1 MDIEAAKMLGSGIAV
16 VGVIASVVGAFY
28 YLRIIKI
35 MYFDEPEETLE
46 RSTSRE
52 INLIVSGTG
61 VLTLFFFVFPAPLL
75 AWAKAAAAALLP

>member
-1 MDIEAAKMLGSGIAV
+1 
-16 VGVIASVVGAFY
+16 VGVLASVVGAYY
-28 YLRIIKI
+28 YLRIVKL

-52 INLIVSGTG
+52 INWIVTGAG

-75 AWAKAAAAALLP
+75 SWTQAATAALLP